1 MGRVS
6 DILRAKGS
14 QIFSIGSEASVYEAV
29 SEMVAQNVGSL
40 LVLDSDGVKGIIT
53 ERDYLREIV
62 LKGRTSKTTKVR
74 EIMTPEIVVIEC
86 NRPIEECMAIMSE
99 RRIRHV
105 PVVDDGA
112 LVGLV
117 SIGDLVKQI
126 ANDREVEI
134 RYLTEYITGR
144 HLA

>member
-14 QIFSIGSEASVYEAV
+14 QIFSIRSDASVYEAV
-29 SEMVAQNVGSL
+29 KEMVGQNVGSL

-62 LKGRTSKTTKVR
+62 LQGRTSKTTQVR
-74 EIMTPEIVVIEC
+74 EIMTSEIVVVES
-86 NRPIEECMAIMSE
+86 NRSIEECMAIMSE
-99 RRIRHV
+99 RRIRHL
-105 PVVDDGA
+105 PVVDDGSLA
-112 LVGLV
+112 GLV

-144 HLA
+144 RPA

>member
-6 DILRAKGS
+6 DILRVKGS
-14 QIFSIGSEASVYEAV
+14 QIFSIRSDASVYEAV
-29 SEMVAQNVGSL
+29 REMVGHNVGSL

-62 LKGRTSKTTKVR
+62 LQGRTSKTTLVR
-74 EIMTPEIVVIEC
+74 EIMTSEIVVVES
-86 NRPIEECMAIMSE
+86 NRPIEECMAIMSG
-99 RRIRHV
+99 RRIRHL

-112 LVGLV
+112 LAGLV

-126 ANDREVEI
+126 ADDREVEI

-144 HLA
+144 YPA

>member
-14 QIFSIGSEASVYEAV
+14 HIHSIRSDASVYEAV
-29 SEMVAQNVGSL
+29 RAMVGHNVGSL
-40 LVLDSDGVKGIIT
+40 LVLDGDEVKGIVT

-62 LKGRTSKTTKVR
+62 LQGRTSKNTLVR
-74 EIMTPEIVVIEC
+74 EIMTTEVVAVEPH
-86 NRPIEECMAIMSE
+86 RPIDECMAVMTE
-99 RRIRHV
+99 RRIRHL
-105 PVVDDGA
+105 PVVDGGA
-112 LVGLV
+112 LVGLI

-134 RYLTEYITGR
+134 RYLTDYITGKYP
-144 HLA
+144 A

>member
-6 DILRAKGS
+6 DILRSKGCH
-14 QIFSIGSEASVYEAV
+14 IYSIGSEASVYDAV
-29 SEMVAQNVGSL
+29 KEMVKHNVGSL
-40 LVLDSDGVKGIIT
+40 LVLDGDGVKGIIT

-62 LKGRTSKTTKVR
+62 LHGRTSKTTQVR
-74 EIMTPEIVVIEC
+74 EIMTTEVVAVEST
-86 NRPIEECMAIMSE
+86 RPIEECMAIMSE
-99 RRIRHV
+99 RRIRHL
-105 PVVDDGA
+105 PVVDEGA

-126 ANDREVEI
+126 ADDREVEI

-144 HLA
+144 YPA

>member
-6 DILRAKGS
+6 DILRTKGS
-14 QIFSIGSEASVYEAV
+14 QVFSIRSDASVYDAV
-29 SEMVAQNVGSL
+29 KEMVGHNVGSL

-62 LKGRTSKTTKVR
+62 LHGRTSKTTQVK
-74 EIMTPEIVVIEC
+74 EIMTTEVVVVEPA
-86 NRPIEECMAIMSE
+86 RLLEECMAIMSE
-99 RRIRHV
+99 KRIRHL
-105 PVVDDGA
+105 PVVNEGS
-112 LVGLV
+112 VIGVV

-126 ANDREVEI
+126 AVDREVEI

-144 HLA
+144 YPA

>member
-14 QIFSIGSEASVYEAV
+14 QIFSIRSDASVYEAV
-29 SEMVAQNVGSL
+29 KEMVGHNVGSL

-62 LKGRTSKTTKVR
+62 LQGRTSKTTQVR
-74 EIMTPEIVVIEC
+74 EIMTSEIVVVES
-86 NRPIEECMAIMSE
+86 NRSIEECMAIMSE
-99 RRIRHV
+99 RRIRHL
-105 PVVDDGA
+105 PVVDDGSLA
-112 LVGLV
+112 GLV

-144 HLA
+144 YPA

>member
-14 QIFSIGSEASVYEAV
+14 QIFSIRSDASVYEAV
-29 SEMVAQNVGSL
+29 KEMVGQNVGSL

-62 LKGRTSKTTKVR
+62 LQGRTSKTTQVR
-74 EIMTPEIVVIEC
+74 EIMTSEIVVVES
-86 NRPIEECMAIMSE
+86 NRSIEECMAIMSE
-99 RRIRHV
+99 RRIRHL
-105 PVVDDGA
+105 PVVDDGSLA
-112 LVGLV
+112 GLV

-144 HLA
+144 YPA

>member
-14 QIFSIGSEASVYEAV
+14 QIFSIRSDASVYEAV
-29 SEMVAQNVGSL
+29 KEMVGHNVGSL

-62 LKGRTSKTTKVR
+62 LQGRTSKTTQVR
-74 EIMTPEIVVIEC
+74 EIMTSEIVVVES
-86 NRPIEECMAIMSE
+86 NRSIEECMAIMSE
-99 RRIRHV
+99 RRIRHL
-105 PVVDDGA
+105 PVVDDGSLA
-112 LVGLV
+112 GLV

-144 HLA
+144 RPA

>member
-1 MGRVS
+1 MGQVS

-14 QIFSIGSEASVYEAV
+14 QVFSIRSDASVYEAV
-29 SEMVAQNVGSL
+29 KEMVGHNVGSL

-62 LKGRTSKTTKVR
+62 LHGRTSKTTQVK
-74 EIMTPEIVVIEC
+74 EIMTTEVVVVEPA
-86 NRPIEECMAIMSE
+86 RLLEECMAIMSE
-99 RRIRHV
+99 KRIRHL
-105 PVVDDGA
+105 PVVNEGS
-112 LVGLV
+112 VIGLV

-126 ANDREVEI
+126 ADDREVEI

-144 HLA
+144 YPA

>member
-14 QIFSIGSEASVYEAV
+14 HIFSIGSDASVYDAV
-29 SEMVAQNVGSL
+29 KEMVQHNVGSL
-40 LVLDSDGVKGIIT
+40 LVLDDDGVKGIIT

-62 LKGRTSKTTKVR
+62 LHGRTSRTTQVR
-74 EIMTPEIVVIEC
+74 EIMTTEVVAVHSA
-86 NRPIEECMAIMSE
+86 RPIEECMAIMSE
-99 RRIRHV
+99 RRIRHL

-126 ANDREVEI
+126 ADDREVEI

-144 HLA
+144 YPA

>member
-6 DILRAKGS
+6 DILRSKGS
-14 QIFSIGSEASVYEAV
+14 HIYSIGSDASVYEAV
-29 SEMVAQNVGSL
+29 KEMVKHNVGSL

-62 LKGRTSKTTKVR
+62 LHGRTSKTTQVS
-74 EIMTPEIVVIEC
+74 EIMTTEVVAVESA
-86 NRPIEECMAIMSE
+86 RPIEECMAIMSE
-99 RRIRHV
+99 RRIRHL
-105 PVVDDGA
+105 PVVDEGA

-126 ANDREVEI
+126 ADDREVEI

-144 HLA
+144 YPA

>member
-14 QIFSIGSEASVYEAV
+14 QVFSIRSDASVYEAV
-29 SEMVAQNVGSL
+29 SAMVGHNVGCL
-40 LVLDSDGVKGIIT
+40 LVLDSDGVKGIIS

-62 LKGRTSKTTKVR
+62 LQGRTSKTTQVK
-74 EIMTPEIVVIEC
+74 EIMTAEVVVVEPS
-86 NRPIEECMAIMSE
+86 RPLDECMAIMSE
-99 RRIRHV
+99 RRIRHL
-105 PVVDDGA
+105 PVVNEGA
-112 LVGLV
+112 VIGLV

-126 ANDREVEI
+126 ADDREVEI

-144 HLA
+144 YPA

>member
-6 DILRAKGS
+6 DILRSKGS
-14 QIFSIGSEASVYEAV
+14 HIFSIGSDASVYDAV
-29 SEMVAQNVGSL
+29 KEMVKHNVGAL
-40 LVLDSDGVKGIIT
+40 LVLDKDGVKGIIT

-62 LKGRTSKTTKVR
+62 LHGRTSKTTQVR
-74 EIMTPEIVVIEC
+74 EIMTTEVVAVESA
-86 NRPIEECMAIMSE
+86 RPIEECMAIMSE
-99 RRIRHV
+99 RRIRHL

-126 ANDREVEI
+126 ADDREVEI

-144 HLA
+144 YPA